1 MSFSHTSQGKLPF
14 TIAVVAPSGAPVDD
28 LAVERGLHTLVQRGF
43 GVHSYYQPQ
52 QKMQRFG
59 ASDTERLA
67 QIYAACDNPDI
78 QIVMALRGSYGL
90 SRLLPQ
96 LDFDRLADSGKI
108 FVGYSDFTP
117 LHVGLLSRKR
127 MSLAGPML
135 CDDFTRDE
143 LSHYTL
149 TEFEHC
155 LLNTRHTIAFTDATY
170 SGGMDVNLHGTLWG
184 GNLAMLTHL
193 LATPYWTEVDQG
205 ILFLEDIGE
214 HPYRI
219 ERMLLQLHYSGVLAK
234 QKAIV
239 LGDFSGYKLAAHD
252 NGYDIDAML
261 AYVRS
266 VLNIPVLTGLP
277 FGHIRDRTT
286 LVVGS
291 HAHLES
297 LSGQVKLSMEYDFG

>member
-1 MSFSHTSQGKLPF
+1 MSSSHRIQRKLPL

-28 LAVERGLHTLVQRGF
+28 VAVERGLQVLAQRGF
-43 GVHSYYQPQ
+43 GVRSYYMPE

-59 ASDTERLA
+59 ASDAERIE
-67 QIYAACDNPDI
+67 QIYAAAEHPDVH
-78 QIVMALRGSYGL
+78 IVMALRGSYGL

-96 LDFDRLADSGKI
+96 LDFERLASSGKI

-117 LHVGLLSRKR
+117 MNMGLLAKGKL
-127 MSLAGPML
+127 SLAGPML
-135 CDDFTRDE
+135 CDDFTRE
-143 LSHYTL
+143 PLSDYTMAQ
-149 TEFEHC
+149 FEHC
-155 LLNTRHTIAFTDATY
+155 LLNTQHVIEFVDVATQDVDV
-170 SGGMDVNLHGTLWG
+170 SGVLWG

-193 LATPYWTEVDQG
+193 LGTPYWTEVDQG

-214 HPYRI
+214 HPYRV

-239 LGDFSGYKLAAHD
+239 LGDFSGYKLVPHD
-252 NGYDIDAML
+252 NGYDINAML

-266 VLNIPVLTGLP
+266 VVNIPVLTGLP
-277 FGHIRDRTT
+277 FGHIRDRAT

-291 HAHLES
+291 DAHLRS
-297 LSGQVKLSMEYDFG
+297 VAGRASLSMEYAL